1 MKIDDIHI
9 DGFGQFNDLS
19 ISDLSPGLTIFTGP
33 NEAGKT
39 TILTFIRRMLFG
51 FPGGRSQKNHYP
63 PLTGGKHG
71 GRLVIETEEGIRS
84 VIDRTPKNV
93 EIALPDGNIG
103 GREEISRLLG
113 DADRDFFENVCAFGL
128 EELQNL
134 DSLKSDAVQGMIYSA
149 GTGMKS
155 VSLKDIKKDLADL
168 EGALYKKRGTNP
180 QINVIFNKIKEN
192 ERKLRDVG
200 HDLATYDDLHTELD
214 SRLSEIGMLEA
225 TRSEVRGFLNQRK
238 NLFSAR
244 DDWLSLREADARLS
258 ELPEIP
264 LFPEDGVMRLTHILQ
279 NRDDVQSQIEGVT
292 SELDNLEV
300 DIGLCN
306 PDDTLLLHKNEIT
319 AAGNDIGKYRS
330 EIVRL
335 KELTL
340 RLESEEALFSSALG
354 ELGVGWDAARLVSF
368 DLSIPSAD
376 WIFRQKLAQDSAGN
390 EVQKRSAELEQAER
404 ELETV
409 RQKSGKVKEE
419 IGSLSPELNEE
430 KISSGLSAV
439 RKIRGKFPDL
449 KEKELALREIEK
461 EEVLFA
467 SLNPVTGGGDVM
479 PVWPAVLMPVAGVV
493 AFAGGWYSG
502 DLLIGGSV
510 LVLLLVGAVAYLVA
524 FRRQSGEVSEGVS
537 DAKGDFKDFA
547 ALKERARSELA
558 AVRDEMLSLAG
569 ILGLSVIPA
578 PEELEEI
585 GFSLDRMA
593 DELKTSV
600 EKRRFLSSLM
610 DEYSGLE
617 IRRKSVAD
625 GLEAAELQMGK
636 LKREWSAWL
645 SENDLD
651 LALTPES
658 GEKFFQT
665 VKSCREREGIIRRL
679 RSEMDEIRSFTE
691 TFEKQVNSL
700 LQACRRSSGGLTPD
714 SALELLRHDLN
725 VVSDEINRL
734 KQLKSDKIKRVAS
747 LGILR
752 KKEEDIESK
761 LTALL
766 AAGSARTEDEFRKN
780 AGLEKERIAL
790 EEQAAVAKMQIVR
803 LFGDGEKYRSAVAE
817 LESGDPQTLHDEIT
831 ENEKR
836 VKEISEE
843 ISDLQQKVGRIK
855 GDITNLESENAGAEL
870 RMERSA
876 LAGSLHEKSREWASV
891 VMARQIL
898 DMATDFYEKERQPAV
913 IKEAEGF
920 FSEITGG
927 RYRHIFSQ
935 VDTRDIFV
943 EDSDRHRKG
952 ISELSRGT
960 VEQLYL
966 ALRFGFIREFGKHS
980 ERLPLVFD
988 DILVNFDPKRALK
1001 TCEAIRTVSSENQIL
1016 YFTCHPLT
1024 AEMLKEMVPD
1034 AGVIDLGVI

>member
-19 ISDLSPGLTIFTGP
+19 ISGLSPGLTIFTGP

-71 GRLVIETEEGIRS
+71 GRLVIETEAGIRS

-93 EIALPDGNIG
+93 EVALPDGYIG

-155 VSLKDIKKDLADL
+155 VSLNDIKKDLAEM
-168 EGALYKKRGTNP
+168 EGALYKKRGTIP

-192 ERKLRDVG
+192 EGQLRDIG
-200 HDLATYDDLHTELD
+200 RYSARYDDLHTELE
-214 SRLSEIGMLEA
+214 SRLSEIGKLEA
-225 TRSEVRGFLNQRK
+225 AHTEVRGFLKRRRD
-238 NLFSAR
+238 LSSAR
-244 DDWLSLREADARLS
+244 NDWLSLREAERRLS
-258 ELPEIP
+258 ELPEFS
-264 LFPEDGVMRLTHILQ
+264 LFPEEGEIRLTHILQ
-279 NRDDVQSQIEGVT
+279 NRYDVQSRIESLN
-292 SELDNLEV
+292 SELDDLEV

-306 PDDTLLLHKNEIT
+306 PDEALFLHKSEIT
-319 AAGNDIGKYRS
+319 AAGNSIEKYRS
-330 EIVRL
+330 DIGRL
-335 KELTL
+335 EEGTL
-340 RLESEEALFSSALG
+340 RLDSEEALFSSALG
-354 ELGVGWDAARLVSF
+354 KLGVDWDAARLGSF

-376 WIFRQKLAQDSAGN
+376 WIFRQKQAQDSAGN

-404 ELETV
+404 ESETL
-409 RQKSGKVKEE
+409 RQKVVKVKKE
-419 IGSLSPELNEE
+419 IKLLSPDLSEE
-430 KISSGLSAV
+430 KISSGQSAV
-439 RKIRGKFPDL
+439 RKIRGKFPVL

-461 EEVLFA
+461 EEVVFA
-467 SLNPVTGGGDVM
+467 SLHPVTGSGSLM
-479 PVWPAVLMPVAGVV
+479 PVWPAVLMLVAGVV

-502 DLLIGGSV
+502 NLLIGGSV
-510 LVLLLVGAVAYLVA
+510 LVLLLLGAVAYLVA
-524 FRRQSGEVSEGVS
+524 SRRQSGEVSESIS
-537 DAKGDFKDFA
+537 DAKGDVKNFA
-547 ALKERARSELA
+547 ALKERAGSELA
-558 AVRDEMLSLAG
+558 SVRNEMLSLAG

-593 DELKTSV
+593 DELKESV
-600 EKRRFLSSLM
+600 EKRRVLLSLM
-610 DEYSGLE
+610 DEYSALE
-617 IRRKSVAD
+617 IRCKSIAD
-625 GLEAAELQMGK
+625 GLAAAELELEK

-651 LALTPES
+651 PALTPDS
-658 GEKFFQT
+658 GEKIFQT
-665 VKSCREREGIIRRL
+665 VKDCTEREGIIRRL

-700 LQACRRSSGGLTPD
+700 LEACGRSSGGLTSD
-714 SALELLRHDLN
+714 SALELLRDELN

-734 KQLKSDKIKRVAS
+734 KQLKSDKIKLVAG
-747 LGILR
+747 LETLR
-752 KKEEDIESK
+752 KKEEDTESE
-761 LTALL
+761 LAAIL

-780 AGLEKERIAL
+780 AGLEKERIVL

-803 LFGDGEKYRSAVAE
+803 LFGDGDKYRSAVVE
-817 LESGDPQTLHDEIT
+817 LESVDPQTLHDEIT
-831 ENEKR
+831 ADEAR
-836 VKEISEE
+836 VKAISEE
-843 ISDLQQKVGRIK
+843 ISVLQQKVGGIK
-855 GDITNLESENAGAEL
+855 RDITNLESGNAGAEL

-876 LAGSLHEKSREWASV
+876 LGVSLHEKSREWASV

-943 EDSDRHRKG
+943 EDCDRHRKG

-1016 YFTCHPLT
+1016 YFTCHPRT

-1034 AGVIDLGVI
+1034 AGVIDLGEI